1 MKYDYYVI
9 IESETREL
17 YSNYL
22 YNSESIAEFE
32 INMANM
38 DRTTKKLKVIKAE
51 LCLLDCV

>member
-1 MKYDYYVI
+1 MEYEYYVI
-9 IESETREL
+9 IESETRKL

-38 DRTTKKLKVIKAE
+38 DRTTKKLEVNKAK